1 MHQVICGCVHRNVL
15 DRAWWQKNWYAMN
28 GQFDMCFRLNSKHM
42 LVGIANYDPKTQSRE
57 SLGLECVQSAGS
69 YKYA

>member
-1 MHQVICGCVHRNVL
+1 MV
-15 DRAWWQKNWYAMN
+15 AENWYEMN
-28 GQFDMCFRLNSKHM
+28 GRFDMCFRLNSKHM
-42 LVGIANYDPKTQSRE
+42 LVRIANCDPKTQSRE